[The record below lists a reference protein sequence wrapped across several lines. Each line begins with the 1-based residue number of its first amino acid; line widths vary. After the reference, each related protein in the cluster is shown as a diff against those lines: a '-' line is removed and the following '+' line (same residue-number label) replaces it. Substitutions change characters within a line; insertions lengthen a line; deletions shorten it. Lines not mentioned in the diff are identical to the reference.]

1 MAKRLTL
8 SDHIKECEYRYNEIN
23 RRLDSLEKKVDGISN
38 LIESVK
44 TQIITLAIRSA
55 IGILVLV
62 CSAVI
67 VIKH

>member
-1 MAKRLTL
+1 MPKITL
-8 SDHIKECEYRYNEIN
+8 ADHVKECEYRYNEIN
-23 RRLDSLEKKVDGISN
+23 RRLDSLEHKVDGITH

-44 TQIITLAIRSA
+44 TQIITLAIRST

-62 CSAVI
+62 CSAVL